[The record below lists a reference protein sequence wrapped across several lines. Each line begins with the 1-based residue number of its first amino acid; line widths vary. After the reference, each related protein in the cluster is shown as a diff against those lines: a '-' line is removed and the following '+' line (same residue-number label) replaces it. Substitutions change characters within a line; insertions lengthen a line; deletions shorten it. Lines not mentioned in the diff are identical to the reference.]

1 MPGLR
6 PPEST
11 AKRRDK
17 IKKDVQKLQ
26 RAAERK
32 DWNFTTPTDDELT
45 AKLRRAKSPMIVFQ
59 GWSGSAPPGGL
70 INYQIGINNPDPTD
84 WIWLFVHL
92 FIGPGNM
99 VGNTGMALIPV
110 DERFPRLTLP
120 EFDGLQIASGATE
133 TLDFRIPVPA
143 GVEATNYLGNSF
155 LFQSTW
161 HNPGKYIDR
170 SLFVFQV
177 T

>member
-1 MPGLR
+1 MPGAR
-6 PPEST
+6 PPESA

-32 DWNFTTPTDDELT
+32 GWNFTTPTDDELT
-45 AKLRRAKSPMIVFQ
+45 EKLRRAKSPMIVFQ
-59 GWSGSAPPGGL
+59 GWSSSAPPGGS
-70 INYQIGINNPDPTD
+70 ISYQVGINNPDPTD

-99 VGNTGMALIPV
+99 VRNTGAALATV

-133 TLDFRIPVPA
+133 SLDFQISVPV

-161 HNPGKYIDR
+161 HDPGEYIDR

>member
-1 MPGLR
+1 MAR
-6 PPEST
+6 PRTGASA
-11 AKRRDK
+11 AKRLDK

-26 RAAERK
+26 REAKRQG
-32 DWNFTTPTDDELT
+32 WNVTTPTDDQLRK
-45 AKLRRAKSPMIVFQ
+45 KLRRTKSPMIVFQ

-70 INYQIGINNPDPTD
+70 ISYQIGINNPDPTN

-92 FIGPGNM
+92 FVGPGNM
-99 VGNTGMALIPV
+99 VADTGEALAPI

-133 TLDFRIPVPA
+133 TLDFEIPVPA

-155 LFQSTW
+155 LFQSIW
-161 HNPGKYIDR
+161 HDPGEYIDR
-170 SLFVFQV
+170 SLFVFEV

>member
-1 MPGLR
+1 MPAPR
-6 PPEST
+6 QPASV

-26 RAAERK
+26 RAAERQ
-32 DWNFTTPTDDELT
+32 DWNFTTPTDDQLT
-45 AKLRRAKSPMIVFQ
+45 EKLGRAKSPMIVFQ
-59 GWSGSAPPGGL
+59 GWNGSAPPGGS
-70 INYQIGINNPDPTD
+70 ISYQVGINNPDPTD

-99 VGNTGMALIPV
+99 VANTGSALAAV

-133 TLDFRIPVPA
+133 SLTFKVPVPA
-143 GVEATNYLGNSF
+143 GVEPSNYLGNSF
-155 LFQSTW
+155 LFQATW
-161 HNPGKYIDR
+161 HDPGNYIDR
-170 SLFVFQV
+170 GLFVFQV

>member
-1 MPGLR
+1 MPGPR
-6 PPEST
+6 EPASA

-26 RAAERK
+26 RVAERK
-32 DWNFTTPTDDELT
+32 SWNFTTPTDDQLT
-45 AKLRRAKSPMIVFQ
+45 EKLRRAKSPMIVFQ

-70 INYQIGINNPDPTD
+70 IDYQVGINNPDPTD

-99 VGNTGMALIPV
+99 VANTGRALVPV
-110 DERFPRLTLP
+110 DDRFPRLTLP
-120 EFDGLQIASGATE
+120 EFDGLQIAAGATE
-133 TLDFRIPVPA
+133 ALDFQISVPA

-161 HNPGKYIDR
+161 HDPGEYIDR

>member
-1 MPGLR
+1 MPDRR
-6 PPEST
+6 PPESA

-32 DWNFTTPTDDELT
+32 GWNFTTPTDDELT
-45 AKLRRAKSPMIVFQ
+45 EKLRRAKSPMIVFQ
-59 GWSGSAPPGGL
+59 AWSGSAAPGGS
-70 INYQIGINNPDPTD
+70 ISYQVGINNPDPTN

-99 VGNTGMALIPV
+99 VANTGRALAPV

-120 EFDGLQIASGATE
+120 AFDGLQIGSGATE
-133 TLDFRIPVPA
+133 TLDFQIAVPM

-161 HNPGKYIDR
+161 HDPGDYIDR
-170 SLFVFQV
+170 SLFVFEV

>member
-1 MPGLR
+1 MAR
-6 PPEST
+6 PRIPALA
-11 AKRRDK
+11 AKQDK

-26 RAAERK
+26 REAKRQG
-32 DWNFTTPTDDELT
+32 WNFTTPTDDQLKE
-45 AKLRRAKSPMIVFQ
+45 KLGRAKSPMIVFQ
-59 GWSGSAPPGGL
+59 GWSGSAAPGGS
-70 INYQIGINNPDPTD
+70 ISYQVGINNPDPTN

-99 VGNTGMALIPV
+99 VPNTGPALAPF
-110 DERFPRLTLP
+110 DDRFPRLTLP
-120 EFDGLQIASGATE
+120 DFDGLQIASGATE
-133 TLDFRIPVPA
+133 TLDFQIPVPA

-161 HNPGKYIDR
+161 HDPGDYIDR
-170 SLFVFQV
+170 SLFVFEV